1 MVNEA
6 VSVVEAHRRVGLRH
20 DLGGPLLQAIYDGE
34 IPSEPD
40 PAGGPLPWV
49 RVSDVESWA
58 ADRASRNK
66 SV

>member
-1 MVNEA
+1 MVNKA
-6 VSVVEAHRRVGLRH
+6 VSVVEAHQRAGLQH
-20 DLGGPLLQAIYDGE
+20 DLGGPLLQAIYGGE

-49 RVSDVESWA
+49 WVTDVEAWA